1 LTDQPPI
8 LSLRQVT
15 KSFSGITVLH
25 EMELDLFCGEVHC
38 IVGENGAGKSTL
50 IKIMSGAYQPDSG
63 MINYAGQQ
71 LKHLTPRWARENGIN
86 TIYQEIDLIPVL
98 NAAENINLGNEPLQ
112 KNGNIDWNTL
122 TKNAA
127 DILKDM
133 GADLD
138 TTVPVQTLKVA
149 QQQMVAIAKA
159 LSLKSKVLI
168 LDEPTAVFTGSEIQL
183 LFKIIKNL
191 KSQGIAIVY
200 ISHHLEEIFE
210 IGDKVTILRDGHLV
224 KSGLVSDFDKN
235 SLVKAMVGREINFS
249 LRNKNEKIGEV
260 VLSVDKLSSGEV
272 KEVSFKL
279 HRGEVLGIAGLVGA
293 GRTEMARLILG
304 ADPKQ
309 KGTIELKGQSIK
321 NLTPTRA
328 MAIGIGMLPESRKEE
343 GLVLGRSMSENIA
356 YSLVQK
362 SSKFGFVPWKKINQQ
377 ANGLIQALNIKPNNP
392 NIQVMYMSGGNQ
404 QKVVLSKLLAAQ
416 CDVLILDEPTRG
428 VDVGA
433 RLEIYKLMN
442 DMKLD
447 GKAILM
453 ISSDLPEILTQADR
467 ILVMSKG
474 KIVGE
479 LTAEES
485 TEEKVLTLALQ
496 LDGGDQ

>member
-1 LTDQPPI
+1 MTDQAPI
-8 LSLRQVT
+8 LSLRQVSKT
-15 KSFSGITVLH
+15 FSGITVLH
-25 EMELDLFCGEVHC
+25 DMELDLYPGEVHC
-38 IVGENGAGKSTL
+38 IIGENGAGKSTL
-50 IKIMSGAYQPDSG
+50 IKIISGAYQPDSG
-63 MINYAGQQ
+63 TITYIGQS
-71 LKHLTPRWARENGIN
+71 LKHVTPHWARENGIN

-98 NAAENINLGNEPLQ
+98 NAAENINLGNEPLT
-112 KNGNIDWNTL
+112 KNGNIDWKL
-122 TKNAA
+122 IYSNASR
-127 DILKDM
+127 ILKDM
-133 GADLD
+133 GADLNIM
-138 TTVPVQTLKVA
+138 VPVQYLKVA

-159 LSLKSKVLI
+159 LSLNSKVLI
-168 LDEPTAVFTGSEIQL
+168 LDEPTAVFTGSEIEI
-183 LFKIIKNL
+183 LFKIIQKL

-224 KSGLVSDFDKN
+224 RSGNITDFDKE
-235 SLVKAMVGREINFS
+235 SLVKAMVGREIDFS
-249 LRNKNEKIGEV
+249 LRNKNDKIGEV
-260 VLSVDKLSSGEV
+260 VLKVSHLVSNEV
-272 KEVSFKL
+272 NDVSFEL

-304 ADPKQ
+304 ADQKQ
-309 KGTIELKGQSIK
+309 KGTVELNGVSLTK
-321 NLTPTRA
+321 LTPTSA
-328 MAIGIGMLPESRKEE
+328 MMSGIGMLPESRKEE
-343 GLVLGRSMSENIA
+343 GLVLGRSMSENMA

-362 SSKFGFVPWKKINQQ
+362 SSKFGFVPWGKINHQT
-377 ANGLIQALNIKPNNP
+377 NRMVQALNIKPNNP

-433 RLEIYKLMN
+433 RLEIYKLMME
-442 DMKLD
+442 MKSE

-474 KIVGE
+474 RLVGE
-479 LTAEES
+479 LAAEEA
-485 TEEKVLTLALQ
+485 TEEKVLKLALQ
-496 LDGGDQ
+496 LNGGEE

>member
-1 LTDQPPI
+1 
-8 LSLRQVT
+8 
-15 KSFSGITVLH
+15 
-25 EMELDLFCGEVHC
+25 
-38 IVGENGAGKSTL
+38 
-50 IKIMSGAYQPDSG
+50 
-63 MINYAGQQ
+63 
-71 LKHLTPRWARENGIN
+71 
-86 TIYQEIDLIPVL
+86 
-98 NAAENINLGNEPLQ
+98 
-112 KNGNIDWNTL
+112 
-122 TKNAA
+122 
-127 DILKDM
+127 
-133 GADLD
+133 
-138 TTVPVQTLKVA
+138 
-149 QQQMVAIAKA
+149 
-159 LSLKSKVLI
+159 
-168 LDEPTAVFTGSEIQL
+168 
-183 LFKIIKNL
+183 
-191 KSQGIAIVY
+191 
-200 ISHHLEEIFE
+200 
-210 IGDKVTILRDGHLV
+210 
-224 KSGLVSDFDKN
+224 
-235 SLVKAMVGREINFS
+235 
-249 LRNKNEKIGEV
+249 
-260 VLSVDKLSSGEV
+260 
-272 KEVSFKL
+272 
-279 HRGEVLGIAGLVGA
+279 
-293 GRTEMARLILG
+293 
-304 ADPKQ
+304 
-309 KGTIELKGQSIK
+309 
-321 NLTPTRA
+321 
-328 MAIGIGMLPESRKEE
+328 
-343 GLVLGRSMSENIA
+343 MSENIA

>member
-1 LTDQPPI
+1 
-8 LSLRQVT
+8 
-15 KSFSGITVLH
+15 
-25 EMELDLFCGEVHC
+25 
-38 IVGENGAGKSTL
+38 
-50 IKIMSGAYQPDSG
+50 
-63 MINYAGQQ
+63 
-71 LKHLTPRWARENGIN
+71 
-86 TIYQEIDLIPVL
+86 
-98 NAAENINLGNEPLQ
+98 
-112 KNGNIDWNTL
+112 
-122 TKNAA
+122 
-127 DILKDM
+127 
-133 GADLD
+133 
-138 TTVPVQTLKVA
+138 LKVA

-183 LFKIIKNL
+183 LFKIIQKL

-224 KSGLVSDFDKN
+224 KSGLVADFDKN
-235 SLVKAMVGREINFS
+235 SLVKAMVGREIDFS
-249 LRNKNEKIGEV
+249 LRNKNEMIGDV
-260 VLSVDKLSSGEV
+260 VLSVDNLSSNEV
-272 KEVSFKL
+272 KAVTFKL

-309 KGTIELKGQSIK
+309 KGTIELKGQPIK
-321 NLTPTRA
+321 NLTPTSA

-362 SSKFGFVPWKKINQQ
+362 SSKFGIVPWKKINQK

-474 KIVGE
+474 KMVGE
-479 LTAEES
+479 LTAEEA
-485 TEEKVLTLALQ
+485 TEEKVLKLALQ
-496 LDGGDQ
+496 LEGGDQ